1 MQRGMRGAQRQ
12 VDADL
17 DRLSDREFRQRVV
30 AAGHGHGRPGVVVAY
45 GSDLVAVHL
54 PAVGGRG

>member
-1 MQRGMRGAQRQ
+1 MRGAQRQ

-17 DRLSDREFRQRVV
+17 DRLSDREFRQRAV
-30 AAGHGHGRPGVVVAY
+30 AAGHGQPGVVVAY

>member
-1 MQRGMRGAQRQ
+1 MRGAQRQ